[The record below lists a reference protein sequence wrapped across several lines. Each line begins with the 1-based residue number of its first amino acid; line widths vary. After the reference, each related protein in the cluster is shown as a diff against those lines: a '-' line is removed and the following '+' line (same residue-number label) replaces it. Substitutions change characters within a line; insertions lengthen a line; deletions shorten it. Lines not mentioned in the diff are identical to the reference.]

1 MNRNLDVA
9 QAAWNSAAPEWVLA
23 LAKAADATSQVAVAE
38 KLGVSPAAVNQV
50 LRNRYGAGTHRIQQR
65 VSGVLMAA
73 TVACPAL
80 GQLAVDLCQE
90 NQDRARDFKDTSS
103 HRALMRRACRECP
116 HRHVTKDR
124 EDA

>member
-1 MNRNLDVA
+1 MSRNLGIARSFWGDTA
-9 QAAWNSAAPEWVLA
+9 PAWVVA
-23 LAKAADATSQVAVAE
+23 LAREADATSQVAVAE

-50 LRNRYGAGTHRIQQR
+50 LRNRYGAGTHRIEQR
-65 VSGVLMAA
+65 VSGLLMAA

-116 HRHVTKDR
+116 HSRFSKEK